1 MINKESM
8 KRIISLI
15 AISFLAVMS
24 SFAQIIF
31 TCDDI
36 QKATEQF
43 NLTKVSSNKKWA
55 TAVLKSFPLSNDGN
69 ISYKYTIVASD
80 SIDVDRAMTVTH
92 NWFKQIFKNPEEAI
106 KDIDTVKHT
115 FTCVANYGDAAQLY
129 GMAGATFIQ
138 CPIDMKV
145 EIYDTQIVIK
155 MRARQYELRGVNYYT
170 GAQKN
175 LIGIA
180 AAFPIN
186 DKNGHKESYA
196 MAFINTNS
204 RCINACK
211 EYFTWLKT
219 HYDEKRDTED
229 W

>member
-1 MINKESM
+1 M
-8 KRIISLI
+8 KKIITLLATSL
-15 AISFLAVMS
+15 LAVMS
-24 SFAQIIF
+24 SLAQINF
-31 TCDDI
+31 SCDEI
-36 QKATEQF
+36 QKATDQF
-43 NLTKVSSNKKWA
+43 NSSKVSNNKKWA
-55 TAVLKSFPLSNDGN
+55 TAVLKLFPLSNDGN

-80 SIDVDRAMTVTH
+80 TIDVDRAMTVTH
-92 NWFKQIFKNPEEAI
+92 NWFKQIFKKPEEAI
-106 KDIDTVKHT
+106 KDIDTVKHV
-115 FTCVANYGDAAQLY
+115 FTCVANYGDAAQFY

-145 EIYDTQIVIK
+145 EIYETKIVIK

-170 GAQKN
+170 GAQKE
-175 LIGIA
+175 LIGID
-180 AAFPIN
+180 AAFPVN

-219 HYDEKRDTED
+219 RYDEKKDTED